1 MKTAMCRGVLAL
13 LLFGMVPAHSA
24 QRNDGPTPY
33 PSGLVCIPSVSVL
46 NYVEQPLVQA
56 DLKLT
61 TTQQAQLDRLRTRL
75 AEAES
80 LAWAGT
86 RFEVERA
93 IELSDDGVRLL
104 GRILTP
110 EQSARHS
117 QIVLQHLVSKFGLV
131 QIVDLLDVVVVL
143 DPDTS
148 QSQQVHAILESI
160 GYGTTDPAVAGG
172 VRGRRGAA
180 FGAPGFGGG
189 ALPPGMPARRGF
201 RNPQAVPPQAGNVPV
216 PERMPNA
223 AAGRRGGAAA
233 LGAPDEATRVAQW
246 RAAAQARSRE
256 RLFAEFTNPDLT
268 DSPGSPAWEAYA
280 AANNEI
286 SGLLKTEQKQR
297 LLAAL
302 GTPLAFQPAGSPPA
316 VIRRGTSLLAFPR
329 FASRPPGRRSFEIG
343 TTTVLEQSLLAG
355 LLSSNEARKELHLT
369 NEQNLRFPPVT
380 GNPDDAPVLA
390 KLASQLLSQEQFE
403 RLQQLALQSAR
414 RQYGPSVVVE
424 FKEIA
429 DTLRLSD
436 SQRNA
441 VTKLLQAER
450 QSIWQR
456 VLWAVEQNPALR
468 PALDRASTK
477 LLAAILTSEQQVQV
491 EQLLGTPFEGALPS
505 APHTRGLAIR
515 RSLRSRV
522 APSLGYLTSLPEEF
536 LESRAVQQA
545 LRLSNEQR
553 LGAREPS
560 ATFGG
565 RLGRGLGIGIPVPTD
580 RRVEE
585 SLLKRLTP
593 EQEQRYFQI
602 VLRGSVIS
610 SGPAAPLR
618 YRRVIDALAPTPEQ
632 EEKLLEVLWHD
643 TRRYLGTSL
652 AGLADQ
658 LPDLDRQT
666 NSELI
671 LRLNSEQRQTLARLL
686 DDPLDGVDAGSDAE
700 PPSPALPV
708 AEPSPAAQ
716 MRRMNYAVR
725 HGSAVELA
733 EILRERHPDTDGAAV
748 VPVQGSN
755 RLLIAAPGAAF
766 DEIAVSLE
774 ELDRP
779 RQTFVVDV
787 MIVEGTAFTPGNSQA
802 SDAGQFTGTIEQV
815 TSRLKDLLQ
824 EQKISGLR
832 QIRLEVGEGRTGSAL
847 FRRES
852 MTITPNVTGSLRQGG
867 TQRGFQT
874 LSAEMHAA
882 IKVRMAGP
890 GKVVVELSLDDTRIV
905 VPDDA
910 DELGIGPGGPMIPR
924 DTLNSQLASQLTVP
938 LGGAAPAQGLQT
950 VGKPDGIGLCIIV
963 AARLAESASP

>member
-1 MKTAMCRGVLAL
+1 MKAAMCRGLVAL
-13 LLFGMVPAHSA
+13 LLFGIVPAHSA

-33 PSGLVCIPSVSVL
+33 PSGLVCISSVMVL

-56 DLKLT
+56 ELKLT
-61 TTQQAQLDRLRTRL
+61 PTQQSQLDRLHTRL
-75 AEAES
+75 TEAEA

-143 DPDTS
+143 DPDPP
-148 QSQQVHAILESI
+148 QSQQVKTILETI
-160 GYGTTDPAVAGG
+160 GYGATNPGASG
-172 VRGRRGAA
+172 VGRGRRGAG
-180 FGAPGFGGG
+180 FGAGGFAGG
-189 ALPPGMPARRGF
+189 AIPPGMPARRGF
-201 RNPQAVPPQAGNVPV
+201 RNPQAVAPQAGNVPV

-233 LGAPDEATRVAQW
+233 LGAPDEASRVAQR
-246 RAAAQARSRE
+246 RAAAQARTRE
-256 RLFAEFTNPDLT
+256 RLFVEFTNPDLT

-280 AANNEI
+280 AANVEI
-286 SGLLKTEQKQR
+286 SGLFKTEQKQR

-329 FASRPPGRRSFEIG
+329 FASRPPGGRSFEIG

-355 LLSSNEARKELHLT
+355 LLSSNEVLQELRLT
-369 NEQNLRFPPVT
+369 NEQKLRFPPLT
-380 GNPDDAPVLA
+380 ENPDDAPVLA
-390 KLASQLLSQEQFE
+390 KLASQLLAQEQFE
-403 RLQQLALQSAR
+403 RLRQLTLQSVH
-414 RQYGPSVVVE
+414 RQYGPSVVME

-441 VTKLLQAER
+441 VNKLLQAER
-450 QSIWQR
+450 QSIGQR
-456 VLWAVEQNPALR
+456 VLSAVEQNPVLR
-468 PALDRASTK
+468 PALDRTASN

-491 EQLLGTPFEGALPS
+491 EQLLGMPFEGVLPS
-505 APHTRGLAIR
+505 APHTRGQPVR

-536 LESRAVQQA
+536 LESRPVQQA
-545 LRLSNEQR
+545 LRLSNDQR
-553 LGAREPS
+553 FGAREPL

-565 RLGRGLGIGIPVPTD
+565 RFGRGPGTRIPVPTD
-580 RRVEE
+580 RPVEV

-632 EEKLLEVLWHD
+632 REKLLEVLWHD

-652 AGLADQ
+652 AELTDQ
-658 LPDLDRQT
+658 LPELDRQT
-666 NSELI
+666 TSELT
-671 LRLNSEQRQTLARLL
+671 LNLNSEQRQTLSRLL
-686 DDPLDGVDAGSDAE
+686 EDPADSVDAGSDAE

-708 AEPSPAAQ
+708 AEPSRAVP

-725 HGSAVELA
+725 HGSAIELA
-733 EILRERHPDTDGAAV
+733 EILRERYPDADGAAI
-748 VPVQGSN
+748 VPAQGSN
-755 RLLIAAPGAAF
+755 RLLIAAPEAAF
-766 DEIAVSLE
+766 DEITGSLE

-779 RQTFVVDV
+779 RQTFVVDL
-787 MIVEGTAFTPGNSQA
+787 ILVEGTAFNPGTTQV
-802 SDAGQFTGTIEQV
+802 SDAGQFTGTIEEV
-815 TSRLKDLLQ
+815 TSRLDELLQ
-824 EQKISGLR
+824 EQKISRLR
-832 QIRLEVGEGRTGSAL
+832 KIRFEVGEERTGSAHYG
-847 FRRES
+847 RES
-852 MTITPNVTGSLRQGG
+852 MTITPNVTGRLRQGG
-867 TQRGFQT
+867 SPPGFRM
-874 LSAEMHAA
+874 LPAEMSAA

-890 GKVVVELSLDDTRIV
+890 GKVAVELTLDDTRIAV
-905 VPDDA
+905 LDDA
-910 DELGIGPGGPMIPR
+910 DELDIGPGGPMIPR
-924 DTLNSQLASQLTVP
+924 DTLNSQLASQLTIP
-938 LGGAAPAQGLQT
+938 IGGAAPAQGLQT
-950 VGKPDGIGLCIIV
+950 DGKSDGIGLRVIV